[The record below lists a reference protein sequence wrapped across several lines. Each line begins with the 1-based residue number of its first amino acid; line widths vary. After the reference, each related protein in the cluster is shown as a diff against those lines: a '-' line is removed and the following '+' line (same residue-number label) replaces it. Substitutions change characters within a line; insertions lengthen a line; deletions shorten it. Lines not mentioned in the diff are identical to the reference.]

1 MSIQIEPVR
10 RNLRFALPRGEALT
24 WHPAGLHV
32 TQFFNTL
39 SLFFPAGERFFIQSV
54 RNYRNEITD
63 AKMKAHVSAF
73 IGQEAFHTR
82 EHEQYNAAL
91 QEAGLP
97 VEVLERVVERLLAN
111 VARLP
116 RPIQLAATVALEH
129 LTAVLGDMLLRNEEL
144 LKDVEP
150 HFAALWRW
158 HAIEETEHKAVC
170 FDAFESV
177 VEGEVRAYGLRIV
190 AFVLANMLFW
200 SLFVPFYTVLIA
212 RSGGLFDLRGWW
224 SVGNLVA
231 GRPGVLRRALPDW
244 LSFFRPGFHPWQHDN
259 REFLAQAEALTSNLN
274 TNDVEPQNAA

>member
-1 MSIQIEPVR
+1 MSIKIDPVR
-10 RNLRFALPRGEALT
+10 RNLRFNLPKGKALT

-39 SLFFPAGERFFIQSV
+39 SIFFPAGERFFIQSV
-54 RNYRNEITD
+54 RNYREEIAD
-63 AKMKAHVSAF
+63 QKLKEQVSAF

-82 EHEQYNAAL
+82 EHEEYNEAL

-97 VEVLERVVERLLAN
+97 VQALERVVERLLAN
-111 VARLP
+111 TARLP
-116 RPIQLAATVALEH
+116 RSAQLAITVALEH
-129 LTAVLGDMLLRNEEL
+129 LTAVLGDVLLRNEVL

-170 FDAFESV
+170 FDAFEGV
-177 VEGEVRAYGLRIV
+177 IAGELRAYGLRVV

-200 SLFVPFYTVLIA
+200 SLFVPFYAVMLA
-212 RSGGLFDLRGWW
+212 RSGGLFDLRGWL
-224 SVGNLVA
+224 SVMNLVA

-244 LSFFRPGFHPWQHDN
+244 FSFFRPGFHPWQHDN
-259 REFLAQAEALTSNLN
+259 REFLAQAETLMNNLSG
-274 TNDVEPQNAA
+274 DDLEPQSAA